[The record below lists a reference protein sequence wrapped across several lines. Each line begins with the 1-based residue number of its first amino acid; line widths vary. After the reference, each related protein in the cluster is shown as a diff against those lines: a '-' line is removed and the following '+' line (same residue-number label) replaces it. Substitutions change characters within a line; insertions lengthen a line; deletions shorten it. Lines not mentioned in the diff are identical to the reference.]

1 MDVDDLY
8 GLDPADF
15 TAARDSLA
23 KELKDPEIKKLRR
36 PTVAAWAVN
45 QVAREQPALIDAV
58 ASSAGVIRAA
68 LKSGDR
74 DALRDATKG
83 RRDAVAAA
91 TKAAVK
97 LAGESHRDAI
107 AATFDAAAVDDDAA
121 AAVREARLSKELD
134 PPSGFGVESMPDL
147 PAPKKQPKEDKRAK
161 QRLEAEQKAEEAEA
175 HARELRQIADDA
187 VAAADKAER
196 AAERARAKADEL
208 SEP

>member
-1 MDVDDLY
+1 VDVDDLY
-8 GLDPADF
+8 ALDPAEF

-45 QVAREQPALIDAV
+45 QVVREQPALIDAV
-58 ASSAGVIRAA
+58 VSSAGVIRGA

-74 DALRDATKG
+74 DALREATKV

-91 TKAAVK
+91 TKAGVA

-121 AAVREARLSKELD
+121 AVVREARLSKELD
-134 PPSGFGVESMPDL
+134 PPSGFGVEGMPDL

-161 QRLEAEQKAEEAEA
+161 QREEAEQKADEAEA
-175 HARELRQIADDA
+175 HARELRQIADEA
-187 VAAADKAER
+187 VAAADKAEG

-208 SEP
+208 AT